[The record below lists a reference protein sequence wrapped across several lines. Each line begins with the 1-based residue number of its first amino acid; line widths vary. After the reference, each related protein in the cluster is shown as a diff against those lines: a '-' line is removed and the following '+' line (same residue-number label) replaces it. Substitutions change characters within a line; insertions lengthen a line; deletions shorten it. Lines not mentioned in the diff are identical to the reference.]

1 MSDIDPTYIT
11 KLAGI
16 AGAGLSLAYM
26 KGPLYERLTNAVG
39 GAVVSLYATEWATA
53 KTGLPEGLTGFLL
66 GLFGMAICA
75 KIWEV
80 IQQTPIAEVWS
91 ALLKRVGLK

>member
-26 KGPLYERLTNAVG
+26 KGPLYERITNAVG
-39 GAVVSLYATEWATA
+39 GAVVSV
-53 KTGLPEGLTGFLL
+53 
-66 GLFGMAICA
+66 M
-75 KIWEV
+75 V
-80 IQQTPIAEVWS
+80 S
-91 ALLKRVGLK
+91 S